1 MFSVAVSFGMTHEAY
16 VGMTLRD
23 SKKILMRNIR
33 DFIKIELERKSCDDS
48 DDRITHSD
56 THDTDRGECERL
68 PCLLHFLFVPFCEE
82 ELIGDIEGRSDDDD
96 RKYDLQKKWLCKLEY
111 LYESPARP
119 RSLSDRVRRAH
130 SESELLSVAHLEV
143 HDAHEKCEEKLFHIR
158 CEDSW

>member
-1 MFSVAVSFGMTHEAY
+1 MIWHVAGIANAINTGERLKKAI
-16 VGMTLRD
+16 
-23 SKKILMRNIR
+23 SKN
-33 DFIKIELERKSCDDS
+33 FIKIELERKSCDDS
-48 DDRITHSD
+48 DDSITHSD
-56 THDTDRGECERL
+56 THDTDRGKCERL

-111 LYESPARP
+111 LYESPARR

-143 HDAHEKCEEKLFHIR
+143 QDTHEKCEEKLFHIR